1 MIFRISK
8 SKLALLSLIFA
19 AIIFLIS
26 NPGRDNPF
34 YVSKCDNPNYQKY
47 IAFAESQSI
56 IVMIPR
62 GAASPE
68 VDITK
73 FTPTHTCCGCGCLY
87 FVPQRF
93 HIAHVM
99 LFYPQS

>member
-19 AIIFLIS
+19 AILFLS

-34 YVSKCDNPNYQKY
+34 YVSKGDNANYQKY
-47 IAFAESQSI
+47 LAFAESQSI
-56 IVMIPR
+56 IVTIPR

-73 FTPTHTCCGCGCLY
+73 FTPT
-87 FVPQRF
+87 Q
-93 HIAHVM
+93 
-99 LFYPQS
+99 